1 MTTTESYDLLVIGS
15 GPGGYVCAIRA
26 AQLGMKV
33 ACIEKEERLG
43 GTCLN
48 VGCIPSKALLESSHH
63 YHRLTHEFESHGIT
77 ASHPKINV
85 PKMLERKDSVVKSIT
100 EGVEFLLKKNKITP
114 IKGVGSFL
122 SETEVKI
129 FDGKNTKTVTA
140 KKIVIATGSKP
151 VELPF
156 APFDHQ
162 IVIDSTDALRLSSVP
177 KHLVIVGAGVI
188 GLELGSVWSRLGAK
202 VTVIE
207 FQDRILGQTDKKSA
221 LQMKKLLEKQGFE
234 FKLSSAVKKIET
246 LKTSAIVTF
255 ETLHKSETVT
265 ADKVLV
271 AVGRKANTD
280 GLDLQKAGIA
290 LNERGQVDV
299 GENYAT
305 AKPHIFAIGDV
316 IKGPMLAHKA
326 SDEGIALAEYLAG
339 KYSHVNYR
347 AIPSIVYT
355 SPELASVGL
364 TEEECKAKGIK
375 IKTGEF
381 YFKANGRAKAMGEED
396 GFVRMI
402 ADALT
407 DKLLGVH
414 IVGANASEL
423 IAEIVVA
430 FEYGAS
436 AEDIARS
443 IHAHPTLAESLKEAA
458 LAVDNRAIHS

>member
-1 MTTTESYDLLVIGS
+1 MTATESYDLLVIGS

-33 ACIEKEERLG
+33 ACVEKEERFG

-63 YHRLTHEFESHGIT
+63 YHRLIHEFESHGIT
-77 ASHPKINV
+77 ASNPHIDV
-85 PKMLERKDSVVKSIT
+85 SKMLERKDSVVKSIT
-100 EGVEFLLKKNKITP
+100 EGVDFLFKKNKITP
-114 IKGVGSFL
+114 LKGVGSFL
-122 SETEVKI
+122 TETEVKI
-129 FDGKNTKTVTA
+129 SDGKNTKTVTA

-151 VELPF
+151 IELPF

-162 IVIDSTDALRLSSVP
+162 IVIDSTDALRLSRVP

-207 FQDRILGQTDKKSA
+207 FQDKILGQTDKKSA
-221 LQMKKLLEKQGFE
+221 LQMKKLLERQGFE

-246 LKTSAIVTF
+246 LKNSAVITF
-255 ETLHKSETVT
+255 ETNQKTETLT

-280 GLDLQKAGIA
+280 SLDLKKAGIS
-290 LNERGQVDV
+290 LNERGQIEV
-299 GENYAT
+299 GENYT
-305 AKPHIFAIGDV
+305 TFKPHIFAIGDV

-339 KYSHVNYR
+339 KHSHVNYR

-355 SPELASVGL
+355 SPELASVGF
-364 TEEECKAKGIK
+364 TEEECKTKGIR

-402 ADALT
+402 ADAET

-414 IVGANASEL
+414 IVGASASEL

-436 AEDIARS
+436 SEDIARS

-458 LAVDNRAIHS
+458 LAVDKRAIHS

>member
-1 MTTTESYDLLVIGS
+1 MTATESYDLLVIGS

-33 ACIEKEERLG
+33 ACVEKEERLG

-63 YHRLTHEFESHGIT
+63 YHRLMHEFESHGIT
-77 ASHPKINV
+77 ASNPQINV
-85 PKMLERKDSVVKSIT
+85 SKMLERKDSVVKSIT
-100 EGVEFLLKKNKITP
+100 EGVDFLFKKNKITP

-129 FDGKNTKTVTA
+129 SDGKNTKTVTA

-151 VELPF
+151 IELPF

-162 IVIDSTDALRLSSVP
+162 IVIDSTDGLRLSSVP
-177 KHLVIVGAGVI
+177 KSLVIVGAGVI

-207 FQDRILGQTDKKSA
+207 FQDKILGQTDKKSA

-246 LKTSAIVTF
+246 LKTSAVVTF
-255 ETLHKSETVT
+255 ETTQKSETVT

-280 GLDLQKAGIA
+280 SLDLKKAGLSA
-290 LNERGQVDV
+290 NERGQIDV

-305 AKPHIFAIGDV
+305 SKSHIFAIGDV

-326 SDEGIALAEYLAG
+326 SDEGIALAEFLAG
-339 KYSHVNYR
+339 KHSHVNYR

-396 GFVRMI
+396 GFVRMM
-402 ADALT
+402 T